1 VSPTLPIIPAPFAAA
16 VADEVQYGT
25 ATAMMAAAVASA
37 GATGGADAGRV
48 ISVLLIAG
56 ACAAPVSSDVDASA
70 DALPFPFHPIPSVK
84 FGPSA
89 GQFYRASFA
98 LNFAV
103 IVVYIA
109 TRMVLGFFALR
120 GQMPRSDPPLRS
132 ALAVRLP
139 SEVAAAERAAAL
151 REFLQRPNGL
161 SEKSTGSQ
169 GVVGAN
175 PHAPGRLAWLQL
187 VAWYGRLPAAA
198 WGGVSLVLTAMFTS
212 GTTLLGIAG
221 GPYAGDVVGV
231 GIAFALFTSFFCFTV
246 AVYYRAIVTSGVL
259 FTTPAVL
266 EEPPVGRAHR
276 AWARGLLIA
285 PFLTWWSTP
294 QRVWIE
300 DTAGEDGS
308 VADWA
313 LRVPSKLAPPMQ
325 LPPHAPHL
333 KLVGERQHAAKQA
346 APRAALGA
354 STPWRGEDA
363 TRCVELLSA
372 VERADALPALPAPPP
387 PAPSPFAAAPTL
399 LRFGILIQKKVGPVR
414 CPVDEVLDADTEMA
428 SIVRADDGSF
438 DMAMDCDAA
447 TAMLHIC
454 SPSHMSVQTRTNRG
468 ASSVS
473 SPPAVPSIP
482 RRLPPA
488 GRQRQPDDA
497 QPAVWRQYAAP
508 FTPFVSFLCAAASG
522 IITGLV
528 RTSPETYCPAST
540 IVSVVLHAVAFAV
553 ALIVRPSIFAYEN
566 FVAVVSD
573 AFTLGA
579 AVCTL
584 MLAHADT
591 TDASGDRG
599 AALKAAVQV
608 MGVIATV
615 VSTSGAVLSLMRA
628 ACMAL
633 GQVKAV
639 PLAQYLRDVDARIE
653 WFLLADMEGEGD
665 IWI

>member
-1 VSPTLPIIPAPFAAA
+1 
-16 VADEVQYGT
+16 
-25 ATAMMAAAVASA
+25 M
-37 GATGGADAGRV
+37 
-48 ISVLLIAG
+48 
-56 ACAAPVSSDVDASA
+56 
-70 DALPFPFHPIPSVK
+70 
-84 FGPSA
+84 
-89 GQFYRASFA
+89 
-98 LNFAV
+98 
-103 IVVYIA
+103 
-109 TRMVLGFFALR
+109 
-120 GQMPRSDPPLRS
+120 
-132 ALAVRLP
+132 
-139 SEVAAAERAAAL
+139 
-151 REFLQRPNGL
+151 
-161 SEKSTGSQ
+161 
-169 GVVGAN
+169 
-175 PHAPGRLAWLQL
+175 
-187 VAWYGRLPAAA
+187 
-198 WGGVSLVLTAMFTS
+198 
-212 GTTLLGIAG
+212 
-221 GPYAGDVVGV
+221 
-231 GIAFALFTSFFCFTV
+231 
-246 AVYYRAIVTSGVL
+246 
-259 FTTPAVL
+259 
-266 EEPPVGRAHR
+266 
-276 AWARGLLIA
+276 
-285 PFLTWWSTP
+285 
-294 QRVWIE
+294 
-300 DTAGEDGS
+300 
-308 VADWA
+308 
-313 LRVPSKLAPPMQ
+313 
-325 LPPHAPHL
+325 
-333 KLVGERQHAAKQA
+333 VGEREHAATQA

-354 STPWRGEDA
+354 STPWRGDDA

-399 LRFGILIQKKVGPVR
+399 LRFGILIQKKIGPVR
-414 CPVDEVLDADTEMA
+414 CPVDEVLDADTEMP

-454 SPSHMSVQTRTNRG
+454 STSHMSVQTRTNRE

-482 RRLPPA
+482 RRPPPA
-488 GRQRQPDDA
+488 GRHRQPDDA

-508 FTPFVSFLCAAASG
+508 FTPFVSFVCSAASG

-540 IVSVVLHAVAFAV
+540 IVSVALHAVAFAV

-584 MLAHADT
+584 VLAQADSAT
-591 TDASGDRG
+591 NEDRG
-599 AALKAAVQV
+599 IALKAAVQV